1 MFSSCPPCPSVKC
14 SYLLEVDA
22 EIERDV
28 SPRWCGASRGCLATI
43 PSNDILASEEFS
55 FLEEKTSHTSYYIRM
70 APKSRLLKMLTTLK
84 LEDRRR
90 TRTEAFHQCIR
101 LHGFWISTSP
111 VDALEVI
118 VVDKDH
124 ITSRVHLYDH
134 SYGGIRMRDNS
145 IDVLTSAIYSIRV

>member
-1 MFSSCPPCPSVKC
+1 MISFCPPCPLVKG
-14 SYLLEVDA
+14 SYRPELDV

-28 SPRWCGASRGCLATI
+28 SPRWRGASRGCLAAI
-43 PSNDILASEEFS
+43 PSTTISSYEASS

-70 APKSRLLKMLTTLK
+70 APKSWLLKMLTTLK
-84 LEDRRR
+84 PVDRRR

-101 LHGFWISTSP
+101 LHGFWISTSQ
-111 VDALEVI
+111 VDALEVV

-134 SYGGIRMRDNS
+134 SYGGIRTRDNS